1 MQNRGDYGGG
11 FLYGQPELF
20 GSLSDGLLASVS
32 GGGGNGGG
40 NGGGGV
46 SRSSENGGD
55 TMKPLLR
62 PGGGL
67 HLDSA
72 SGFGSGG
79 SVGGVSVTA
88 TIQSSSS
95 SHNARQHQVCYCL
108 FITSPRSSS
117 YRAQLIY

>member
-1 MQNRGDYGGG
+1 MNNLQNRGDYGGG

-32 GGGGNGGG
+32 GGGGNGGA
-40 NGGGGV
+40 

-79 SVGGVSVTA
+79 STGGVSVTA

-108 FITSPRSSS
+108 FISSPRSGS